1 MMNMM
6 CLALSVV
13 SFFVAEDG
21 ANPRDEVVAMVNG
34 SPVFSADVERE
45 LARALRGQ
53 PVDDSTR
60 TALRDATVQQLIDQ
74 QLIAQALMRQKEWA
88 SNQDVDLEL
97 SRLEKRLGAR
107 GQSLEDFLSAR
118 KLDRAAL
125 RRQLVWQVGWGR
137 YLEKQL
143 TDENLEKYFQSH
155 LREYDGTRIRVAQV
169 LIRVGA
175 AGAPPDEKS
184 QAEAMAKAK
193 QIREEIVDGKLTF
206 ADAAAKYST
215 GPSAKTGGDL
225 GFIGRREPM
234 PEVFSKAAFQLEK
247 NTVSQPVVS
256 SFGVHLIQW
265 TESKP
270 GQKTWFDVRGD
281 LEEDVTQELFQ
292 GLAKR
297 ERMNAKIEL
306 KTK

>member
-1 MMNMM
+1 MMNMI

-13 SFFVAEDG
+13 SFVVAEDG

-306 KTK
+306 RTK

>member
-1 MMNMM
+1 MMEMIF
-6 CLALSVV
+6 LALSVV
-13 SFFVAEDG
+13 SLFVAEDG
-21 ANPRDEVVAMVNG
+21 AKPRDEVVAMVNG
-34 SPVFSADVERE
+34 SPVFSADVDRE

-60 TALRDATVQQLIDQ
+60 AALRDATVQQLIDQ

-107 GQSLEDFLSAR
+107 GQSLEDFLSAK
-118 KLDRAAL
+118 KLDQAAL

-169 LIRVGA
+169 LIRVGE
-175 AGAPPDEKS
+175 AGSSPDDKVRE
-184 QAEAMAKAK
+184 EAIAKAK
-193 QIREEIVDGKLTF
+193 QIREDIVGGKITF

-234 PEVFSKAAFQLEK
+234 PEVFSKAVFQLEK
-247 NTVSQPVVS
+247 NTVSEPVVS

-281 LEEDVTQELFQ
+281 LEEDITQNLFQ

-306 KTK
+306 KTP